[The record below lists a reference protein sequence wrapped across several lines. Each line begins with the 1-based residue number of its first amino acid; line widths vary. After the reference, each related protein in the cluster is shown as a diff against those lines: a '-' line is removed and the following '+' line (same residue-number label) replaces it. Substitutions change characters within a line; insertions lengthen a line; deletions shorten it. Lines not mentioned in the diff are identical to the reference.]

1 MFRCPFP
8 LMDHRILGGTGT
20 FSGRVRVEDCRR
32 TTGFARTRGLP
43 VRSADTPMHRVHSLP
58 PLRGLTFGR
67 TNPRRRWTRPGVL
80 LASLLS
86 VGMLAGCDRGPAAP
100 AARLPELVPG
110 LGYTNQRVAAGPWS
124 IHVLEMDRSHP
135 SLALGSV
142 HAGGGALG
150 LSPLSEQLRQIPA
163 AVGIPVG
170 AVNGDFY
177 QRDRPHAGDP
187 RGLQILNGELISAP
201 NGSVAFWI
209 DAQNQ
214 PQAGSVASRFQITLP
229 DGSLLPVEL
238 NRERSAAHPAVL
250 YTPSAGPT
258 TRTPAGQEI
267 VLEPQGASAL
277 RPLAIGTTNV
287 ARVRKILSLG
297 DAPIERGTWVLSLD
311 PALARS
317 HPAPEPGVLI
327 TLSLATEPDLLGTRT
342 AIGGG
347 PLLVHQGRPERIA
360 PPSQDSYEFSSMS
373 EPHPRTALG
382 WNERSFFLVQ
392 VDGRQPG
399 LSEGMTLEEL
409 AKTMI
414 RLGCTEAMNLDG
426 GGSST
431 LWADGTVRNSPC
443 DGQERPIANGL
454 VVLRIPSKVETR

>member
-1 MFRCPFP
+1 
-8 LMDHRILGGTGT
+8 
-20 FSGRVRVEDCRR
+20 
-32 TTGFARTRGLP
+32 
-43 VRSADTPMHRVHSLP
+43 MHRVPSILSAS
-58 PLRGLTFGR
+58 GVISGSA
-67 TNPRRRWTRPGVL
+67 NPRRRRIRPEIVA
-80 LASLLS
+80 ASLL
-86 VGMLAGCDRGPAAP
+86 LATLFAGCDRGPTAP

-124 IHVLEMDRSHP
+124 IHVLEMDRSNP

-209 DAQNQ
+209 DALNR
-214 PQAGSVASRFQITLP
+214 PQAGSVASRFQIALP

-258 TRTPAGQEI
+258 TRTPEGLEI
-267 VLEPQGASAL
+267 VLEPQGDHAL
-277 RPLAIGTTNV
+277 HPLAIGTTNV
-287 ARVRKILSLG
+287 ARVRKSLSLG
-297 DAPIERGTWVLSLD
+297 DARIETGTWVLSLD
-311 PALARS
+311 PALARK

-327 TLSLATEPDLLGTRT
+327 TLSLATEPGLLGTRT

-347 PLLVHQGRPERIA
+347 PLLVHQGRPQRIA

-443 DGQERPIANGL
+443 DGEERPIANGL